1 MESKMKI
8 KLFYLVVISIFILTN
23 SFAQENAQKILKN
36 IQNKFD
42 VINDLSAELIQ
53 SVDGKVNLK
62 GKVYFKKENNLR
74 FEFKNILIVS
84 DGETSWSYN
93 QKDNKVVITD
103 YETEGNK
110 IFSLRQIV
118 YEYPE
123 DCEMSTYESEGQ
135 RVLELIPEDDTFSF
149 NNIKLYLS
157 KDYMI
162 TKALID
168 DPASGKIELDLS
180 DYQLNKNIPD
190 SFFQFSPPEGSKV
203 IDLR

>member
-1 MESKMKI
+1 
-8 KLFYLVVISIFILTN
+8 LNT
-23 SFAQENAQKILKN
+23 SFGQDNANDVLQN
-36 IQNKFD
+36 IQDKFD
-42 VINDLSAELIQ
+42 TINDLSADLTQ
-53 SVDGKVNLK
+53 SVNGNVNLK
-62 GKVYFKKENNLR
+62 GKVYYKKENKLR

-84 DGETSWSYN
+84 DGESAWNYN

-103 YETEGNK
+103 YESEGNK
-110 IFSLRQIV
+110 ILSLRQIV
-118 YEYPE
+118 YEYPD

-135 RVLELIPEDDTFSF
+135 RVLELIPKDDTFSF
-149 NNIKLYLS
+149 NSIKLYLS
-157 KDYMI
+157 NDYMI

-190 SFFQFSPPEGSKV
+190 NFFQFSPPEGSKV

>member
-1 MESKMKI
+1 MRFKI
-8 KLFYLVVISIFILTN
+8 IFIYIISALVLN
-23 SFAQENAQKILKN
+23 ASFGQESADDVLQKI
-36 IQNKFD
+36 QDKFNT
-42 VINDLSAELIQ
+42 INDLSANLTQ
-53 SVDGKVNLK
+53 SVNGNVNLN
-62 GKVYFKKENNLR
+62 GKVYYKRENKLR
-74 FEFKNILIVS
+74 FEFKNILIIS
-84 DGETSWSYN
+84 DGESAWNYN
-93 QKDNKVVITD
+93 QKDNKVIITD
-103 YETEGNK
+103 YESEGNK

-123 DCEMSTYESEGQ
+123 DCEISTYEEEGQ
-135 RVLELIPEDDTFSF
+135 RVLELIPNDDTFSF

-157 KDYMI
+157 KDYLI

-180 DYQLNKNIPD
+180 DFQLNKNIPD